1 MKTILLPTDFSKNS
15 INAIHYA
22 IKLLAHVKCD
32 FYLLNVQKASSFI
45 SDDMMTVTSSAT
57 IYNTLIDAA
66 KKSISNIVS
75 QIEKRSKN
83 ENHAFHSIVDYDN
96 FIDAINQISKKHHVD
111 LIIMGTKG
119 ASGLE
124 KVIFGSNTVHVMQR
138 CQIPVLAIPKGC
150 TFKGLSKIAFTANNL
165 LGLDIKTLVPLRDL
179 VSFYKSNLSVL
190 HIADKNHLIQS
201 QETIFDFFK
210 IYFIKVNH
218 DFIDTNIKEVYN
230 VVHKYIV
237 DNGIQMLSIMDEQHS
252 FLERLFTK
260 HPIETFAFAIDIPFL
275 VMKKQK

>member
-22 IKLLAHVKCD
+22 IKLFEDIKCD

-45 SDDMMTVTSSAT
+45 SDDMMTVTSSTT

-66 KKSISNIVS
+66 KKSISNVIS

-83 ENHAFHSIVDYDN
+83 ENHTFYSIVDYDN
-96 FIDAINQISKKHHVD
+96 FIDAINQISETHTVD
-111 LIIMGTKG
+111 LIVMGTKG

-124 KVIFGSNTVHVMQR
+124 KVLFGSNTVHVIQR
-138 CQIPVLAIPKGC
+138 CQIPVLAIPEGC
-150 TFKGLSKIAFTANNL
+150 IFKGLSKIVFTANDL
-165 LGLDIKTLVPLRDL
+165 LGLDIKTLAPLRDL
-179 VSFYKSNLSVL
+179 ASLHKSNLSVL
-190 HIADKNHLIQS
+190 QIANKNHLTHN

-210 IYFIKVNH
+210 IYFVKVNH
-218 DFIDTNIKEVYN
+218 HFMDTNIKEIYN
-230 VVHKYIV
+230 MVHKYIV
-237 DNGIQMLSIMDEQHS
+237 DNSIQMLSIMDEQHS
-252 FLERLFTK
+252 FLDRLFTK
-260 HPIETFAFAIDIPFL
+260 HQIETFAFDIDIPFL